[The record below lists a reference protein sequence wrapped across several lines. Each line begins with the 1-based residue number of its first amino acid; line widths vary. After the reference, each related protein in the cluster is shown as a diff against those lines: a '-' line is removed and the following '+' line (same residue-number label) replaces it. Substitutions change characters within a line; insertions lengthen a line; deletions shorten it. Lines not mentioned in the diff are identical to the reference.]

1 MIKLTN
7 LTIIENIETKDDGR
21 TMKNYYRSSKEIT
34 EGYLNA
40 GIEKSHKSAKRLI
53 VLGILAGMFIAFGAS
68 SSMVACHA
76 IENYGVAKLVAGCVF
91 PVGLMLIIMVGG
103 ELFTGDCLMVM
114 GSWHKDYDRM
124 VVLKKL
130 TIIWISNFIGAL
142 IMVLIVTF
150 SGQQEM
156 SYGLLGAYTIK
167 VAYGKVTLT
176 FLQAFVS
183 GIGCNIIV
191 CAAMLMAY
199 SATDTT
205 GKLLSAFFAIMAFV
219 VSGFEH
225 CVANMYYICA
235 GLLAMMND
243 SYKEMAMETYHLTA
257 EQLEVLNLQ
266 SLFMNL
272 LPVTLGN
279 IIGGMIFIGLPI
291 YLLNIK
297 FAK

>member
-1 MIKLTN
+1 
-7 LTIIENIETKDDGR
+7 
-21 TMKNYYRSSKEIT
+21 MKNNCRSSKEIT

-40 GIEKSHKSAKRLI
+40 GIEKSHKSTKRLFL
-53 VLGILAGMFIAFGAS
+53 LGILAGMFIAFGAS

-114 GSWHKDYDRM
+114 GAWHKDYDR
-124 VVLKKL
+124 VVVAKKL
-130 TIIWISNFIGAL
+130 AIIWISNFVGAL
-142 IMVLIVTF
+142 IIVLIVKF
-150 SGQQEM
+150 SGQQDM

-167 VAYGKVTLT
+167 AAYGKVTLT
-176 FLQAFVS
+176 FWQAFVS

-205 GKLLSAFFAIMAFV
+205 GKLISAFFAIMAFV

-225 CVANMYYICA
+225 CVANMYYIVA
-235 GLLAMMND
+235 GILATYNE
-243 SYKEMAMETYHLTA
+243 SYREMAMETYHLTA
-257 EQLEVLNLQ
+257 EQIDMVNLQ
-266 SLFMNL
+266 GMIMNL
-272 LPVTLGN
+272 APVTLGN
-279 IIGGMIFIGLPI
+279 IVGGMIFIGLPL
-291 YLLNIK
+291 YLLNIDSHLYHHENND
-297 FAK
+297 

>member
-1 MIKLTN
+1 
-7 LTIIENIETKDDGR
+7 
-21 TMKNYYRSSKEIT
+21 MKNNCRDSKEIT
-34 EGYLNA
+34 VGYLNA
-40 GIEKSHKSAKRLI
+40 GIEKSHKGPRRLL

-76 IENYGVAKLVAGCVF
+76 VENYGLAKLVAGCVF

-124 VVLKKL
+124 VVIKKL
-130 TIIWISNFIGAL
+130 AIIWISNFIGA
-142 IMVLIVTF
+142 MVVVMIVSL
-150 SGQQEM
+150 SGQQDM

-176 FLQAFVS
+176 FLQAFMS

-205 GKLLSAFFAIMAFV
+205 GKLMAAFFSIMAFV

-225 CVANMYYICA
+225 CVANMYYIPA
-235 GLLAMMND
+235 GIIALMND
-243 SYKEMAMETYHLTA
+243 TYKEQAMETYHLTA
-257 EQLEVLNLQ
+257 EQLDLVSLQGLFENLI
-266 SLFMNL
+266 
-272 LPVTLGN
+272 PVTLGN
-279 IIGGMIFIGLPI
+279 IVGGMLFIGLPI

>member
-1 MIKLTN
+1 M
-7 LTIIENIETKDDGR
+7 KDNFR
-21 TMKNYYRSSKEIT
+21 NQKEIT
-34 EGYLNA
+34 VGYLNA
-40 GIEKSHKSAKRLI
+40 GIEKSHKGFKRLT

-68 SSMVACHA
+68 SSMVASHA
-76 IENYGVAKLVAGCVF
+76 IENYGVAKIVAGCVF

-114 GSWHKDYDRM
+114 GTWHKEYDKW
-124 VVLKKL
+124 VVTKKL
-130 TIIWISNFIGAL
+130 TVIWVSNFIGAL
-142 IMVLIVTF
+142 IMVLIVNL
-150 SGQQEM
+150 SGQLDI

-205 GKLLSAFFAIMAFV
+205 GKLLGAFFPIMAFV

-257 EQLEVLNLQ
+257 EQLEILNVQ
-266 SLFMNL
+266 NLFMNL
-272 LPVTLGN
+272 IPVTLGN
-279 IIGGMIFIGLPI
+279 IVGGMIFIGLPI

>member
-1 MIKLTN
+1 
-7 LTIIENIETKDDGR
+7 
-21 TMKNYYRSSKEIT
+21 MKNYYRNPKEIT

-40 GIEKSHKSAKRLI
+40 GIEKSRKGTKRL
-53 VLGILAGMFIAFGAS
+53 VLLGILAGMFIAFGAS

-114 GSWHKDYDRM
+114 GTWHRDYDRA
-124 VVLKKL
+124 VVFKKL
-130 TIIWISNFIGAL
+130 AIIWISNFIGAL
-142 IMVLIVTF
+142 IMVLIVKF
-150 SGQQEM
+150 SGQQDM

-176 FLQAFVS
+176 FVQAFVS

-225 CVANMYYICA
+225 CVANMYYITA
-235 GLLAMMND
+235 GILALLND
-243 SYKEMAMETYHLTA
+243 SYKEMAMETYHMTA
-257 EQLEVLNLQ
+257 EQIEMVNLQ
-266 SLFMNL
+266 GLVMNL
-272 LPVTLGN
+272 IPVTLGN
-279 IIGGMIFIGLPI
+279 VVGGMVFVGLPL
-291 YLLNIK
+291 YLLNINSK
-297 FAK
+297 INTK